1 MQQRMRFDD
10 VAWAQSE
17 TISDALVEELLEEDT
32 LRAIGNFIVK
42 HRKGVPLELCQPRA
56 GAFNVSF
63 RMKFEDGGSALIRFP
78 KPEAT
83 MFPEEKMKREVTM
96 ISPLNLGPFILMEY
110 IDHDTD
116 PGAALNTPTLNLEDR
131 PILDPSI
138 DIEKLEMLYGQLADI
153 LLQLSQ
159 LSLPRIGSLGS
170 DR

>member
-1 MQQRMRFDD
+1 
-10 VAWAQSE
+10 
-17 TISDALVEELLEEDT
+17 
-32 LRAIGNFIVK
+32 
-42 HRKGVPLELCQPRA
+42 
-56 GAFNVSF
+56 
-63 RMKFEDGGSALIRFP
+63 
-78 KPEAT
+78 
-83 MFPEEKMKREVTM
+83 
-96 ISPLNLGPFILMEY
+96 MEY

-116 PGAALNTPTLNLEDR
+116 LGAALNTPTLNLEDR